1 METRRFSMPARRR
14 RASPARIATHALLW
28 MWSAV
33 CLLPLYW
40 LGIASIKSPAD
51 LDGSPRYLPFADFA
65 PTLDAWRFILA
76 DPAEN
81 LLRAAFNSLAIATM
95 ASIICVTAA
104 SLALY
109 GLTRCPGRRGPAGQG
124 LILTIMLAVRAV
136 PPVVIALPIYVLA
149 GLVGLLDSVSLL
161 TGVYA
166 AINLPVAVWLLA
178 PVLGDRPS
186 EQEEAARLDGATHPE
201 VLFGILMPMVRLQVA
216 AAGFLIFLLCWN
228 EYLLAAYLAADH
240 AQTLTPWMVGQLSMK
255 EAQAGGEG
263 EELSRM
269 AAAAIF
275 MAAPAVL
282 LAALVQH
289 RLARSFLRR
298 NGS

>member
-1 METRRFSMPARRR
+1 MPTRRRGT
-14 RASPARIATHALLW
+14 SPGRIAAHALLW

-40 LGIASIKSPAD
+40 LAIASVKSPAD
-51 LDGSPRYLPFADFA
+51 LGGSPLYLPFVDFS
-65 PTLDAWRFILA
+65 PTLDAWAFILA

-81 LLRAAFNSLAIATM
+81 LLRAAFNSLAIAAVATL
-95 ASIICVTAA
+95 ICVTAA

-109 GLTRCPGRRGPAGQG
+109 GLTRCPGGRSRAGHG
-124 LILTIMLAVRAV
+124 LILPVMLAVRAV

-161 TGVYA
+161 MGVYA
-166 AINLPVAVWLLA
+166 AINLPVAIWLLA

-186 EQEEAARLDGATHPE
+186 EQEEAARLDGAAHAT
-201 VLFGILMPMVRLQVA
+201 VLFGILMPMIRLQVA

-282 LAALVQH
+282 LAALVQR
-289 RLARSFLRR
+289 RLARSFL
-298 NGS
+298 

>member
-1 METRRFSMPARRR
+1 MPARRR
-14 RASPARIATHALLW
+14 GTSPGRIATHVLLW
-28 MWSAV
+28 IWSGI

-40 LGIASIKSPAD
+40 LAIASFKSPAD
-51 LDGSPRYLPFADFA
+51 LSGPPRYLPFADFS

-81 LLRAAFNSLAIATM
+81 LLRAAFNSLAIAAVATV
-95 ASIICVTAA
+95 ICLTAA

-109 GLTRCPGRRGPAGQG
+109 GLTRCPGGQRQTGHG
-124 LILTIMLAVRAV
+124 LILPVMLAVRAV
-136 PPVVIALPIYVLA
+136 PPVVLALPIYVLA
-149 GLVGLLDSVSLL
+149 GLVGLLDSLSLL
-161 TGVYA
+161 IGVYA

-178 PVLGDRPS
+178 PVLGHRPS
-186 EQEEAARLDGATHPE
+186 EQEDAARLDGASHAL
-201 VLFGILMPMVRLQVA
+201 VLFGILMPMIRLQVA

-228 EYLLAAYLAADH
+228 EYLFAAYLGADH

-275 MAAPAVL
+275 MAMPALL
-282 LAALVQH
+282 LAALVQR
-289 RLARSFLRR
+289 RLARSFL
-298 NGS
+298 